1 MINQIYIGSEEKT
14 VKFSV
19 GYQLFS
25 DVNFLNKII
34 EHKKDI
40 YEVYFSWGDFPNG
53 RNNQIKHADML
64 PWEAQEKQMD
74 DLKQLSKS
82 GIELNLL
89 FNANC
94 YGNDSQSRSFFE
106 KVGDTIDYIQA
117 NYGLKSIT
125 TTSPLIA
132 KFVKNNFESI
142 NVRASVNMEI
152 GSVEGM
158 KYIAEYF
165 DSYYMKR
172 EFNRDFSVIEKL
184 HDWCRKNEKEMFLLA
199 NSGCLNNCSVHNF
212 HDNLVAHENEISK
225 MDNAYN
231 FGGICKEFL
240 AKAENYTALIEN
252 TNFVIPEEIYKYEP
266 YFKAAKLA
274 TRVNPKPV
282 RILESY
288 IRGSYK
294 GNILELLE
302 PVHNIYPYIVENG
315 HPLKLKRLDS
325 DIAFLE

>member
-1 MINQIYIGSEEKT
+1 M
-14 VKFSV
+14 KFSV
-19 GYQLFS
+19 GYQLS
-25 DVNFLNKII
+25 DNTAFLTKII
-34 EHKKDI
+34 EYKSQI

-53 RNNQIKHADML
+53 RNNQIKRADML
-64 PWEAQEKQMD
+64 PWDAQSKQMD
-74 DLKQLSKS
+74 DLKKLSDA

-94 YGNDSQSRSFFE
+94 YGADSQSREFFN
-106 KVGDTIDYIQA
+106 KIGDTIDYIKN
-117 NYGLKSIT
+117 NYGLKSVT

-132 KFVKNNFESI
+132 KFIKNNFE
-142 NVRASVNMEI
+142 NLHTRASVNMEI

-165 DSYYMKR
+165 DSFYMKR
-172 EFNRDFSVIEKL
+172 ELNRDFDAIKKL
-184 HDWCRKNEKEMFLLA
+184 HRWCEGNGKELYLLA
-199 NSGCLNNCSVHNF
+199 NSGCLNNCSAHNF

-225 MDNAYN
+225 MDNAYD
-231 FGGICKEFL
+231 FRGICKEFL
-240 AKAENYTALIEN
+240 KKEENYIALIEN
-252 TNFVIPEEIYKYEP
+252 TNFVRPEDIHKYEP

-274 TRVNPKPV
+274 TRVNPRPM

-288 IRGSYK
+288 IRGSYS

-302 PVHNIYPYIVENG
+302 PAHNIYPYIVENG
-315 HPLKLKRLDS
+315 NPIKLRKLDT